1 MKMQNC
7 GWPAWNCSAVD
18 LVDGARA
25 LAEKLV
31 HGDTRGPPDWSAPS
45 DPTYACLSQKGTLQS
60 PHRARPHKQPP
71 KDAVI
76 RVGHGRRT
84 ACNECELGLF
94 GHPVF
99 DDVGLVFGPL
109 ATGHAAKRT

>member
-1 MKMQNC
+1 MT
-7 GWPAWNCSAVD
+7 
-18 LVDGARA
+18 LVGLQIGQP
-25 LAEKLV
+25 LAIQ
-31 HGDTRGPPDWSAPS
+31 HMH
-45 DPTYACLSQKGTLQS
+45 ACQKRSHQS

-76 RVGHGRRT
+76 RVGHERRT
-84 ACNECELGLF
+84 ACNECELGFF

-109 ATGHAAKRT
+109 ATGHAARRT